1 VQHEPEKRA
10 AVSEYNTRRRVLAAE
25 WVASEQR
32 AMSDGQRASVG
43 FSAVRR
49 GGATGTGMG
58 RREYP
63 MGMAEIWAIVE
74 RKRQILTEALENRL
88 GWDRNTDIPV

>member
-1 VQHEPEKRA
+1 
-10 AVSEYNTRRRVLAAE
+10 VLAAE
-25 WVASEQR
+25 WVASERR

-63 MGMAEIWAIVE
+63 MGMAEIWAIEVEVE